1 MLNLVITGSDTERNK
16 GMEKTIILKG
26 RLIDGNG
33 GKPVEE
39 SAVIIEGNRIKTIC
53 KSHECPDI
61 PGAVIYESENGS
73 ILPGLIDSHVHLSWC
88 GAKAIEWITA
98 TPQMA
103 MAQALKDL
111 ESVRRSGYTAVR
123 DMGSDAIFF
132 KEPADKG
139 LIDIPRIFG
148 AGKILTQIGGHGDA
162 YQKLT
167 LEAAVNTYS
176 PAVIVNGVD
185 EVRRACRINARNGA
199 DFIKIMTTGGVF
211 SLGDTAAPH
220 SHFSRDEIRA
230 AVEEAENMGTYVAAH
245 AQANRGIHT
254 ALENGVKSIEH
265 GFYLDEECVELM
277 VKNGCYLVPTLSIMH
292 TSKTYF
298 EHKEGVLEYLKD
310 KTNAAY
316 EAHYKSLELAR
327 NAGVK
332 IAMGC
337 DFLSDAEFGCSYD
350 KSTMEFERMKYAG
363 FTPLEIITMA
373 TKRGA
378 ELMLASDRLGTVE
391 EGKLADLIYVEGD
404 PSEDILLMT
413 DQRNVRVVIQD
424 GRIVKDE
431 TK

>member
-1 MLNLVITGSDTERNK
+1 MAD
-16 GMEKTIILKG
+16 KTIILKG

-33 GKPVEE
+33 GTPIEN
-39 SAVIIEGNRIKTIC
+39 SAVIIEDNKIKTVC
-53 KSHECPDI
+53 RVSECPEI
-61 PGAVIYESENGS
+61 PGAITYESENGS
-73 ILPGLIDSHVHLSWC
+73 ILPGLIDSHVHMSWC
-88 GAKAIEWITA
+88 GAKAIEWITS

-103 MAQALKDL
+103 MAYALKDL
-111 ESVRRSGYTAVR
+111 AMVRKSGYTSVR

-132 KEPADKG
+132 KEPAKAG
-139 LIDIPRIFG
+139 LIDIPKIFG

-162 YQKLT
+162 YQKLS
-167 LEAAVNTYS
+167 LEASMHAYS

-185 EVRRACRINARNGA
+185 EVRRACRVNARNGA

-220 SHFSRDEIRA
+220 SHFSGEEIRA

-245 AQANRGIHT
+245 AQANRGIHM
-254 ALENGVKSIEH
+254 ALKNGVKSIEH
-265 GFYLDEECVELM
+265 GFYLDEECVDIM
-277 VKNGCYLVPTLSIMH
+277 VKNDCYLVPTLSIMH
-292 TSKTYF
+292 TSKMYF
-298 EHKEGVLEYLKD
+298 EKKEGELEYLKE

-316 EAHYKSLELAR
+316 EAHYRSLELAR
-327 NAGVK
+327 KAGVK

-337 DFLSDAEFGCSYD
+337 DFLSDPEFGCSYD

-391 EGKLADLIYVEGD
+391 EGKIADVIYVKGN
-404 PSEDILLMT
+404 PAKDILLMCNE
-413 DQRNVRVVIQD
+413 QNVGLVLQD
-424 GRIVKDE
+424 GRVVKDIM
-431 TK
+431 